1 MKADRNMLVE
11 TVFEQHG
18 ERIEPI
24 SNSEEYTG
32 PDGCICEEIL
42 YRKVPNLIP
51 VGVMV
56 GMNDNGVIRVGWS
69 RCKLPPAISKAPMVI
84 PEEYLEHMDAEGIE
98 KYYKEQHAYDQAV
111 LNSDTFNMDQGIAQA
126 CTRMLVYAELPKGR
140 NFGGKFKAFTERC
153 CRYFKDVRY
162 LAEYDKNRHCFTKIP
177 NPKYISPLATIHA
190 QHVAANIVANSRF
203 NEEMCKKY
211 NMKHEDPV
219 KELLNY
225 LNFNRI
231 KL

>member
-32 PDGCICEEIL
+32 PDRCICEETL

-69 RCKLPPAISKAPMVI
+69 RCKLPPALSKAPMVI
-84 PEEYLEHMDAEGIE
+84 PEEYLAHMTDEGIE
-98 KYYKEQHAYDQAV
+98 KYYAEQRAYDQAV

-162 LAEYDKNRHCFTKIP
+162 LAGFTNDGKFQIGS
-177 NPKYISPLATIHA
+177 NPKYVNPRYTYAAEYAARARANKEKDPL
-190 QHVAANIVANSRF
+190 R
-203 NEEMCKKY
+203 
-211 NMKHEDPV
+211 
-219 KELLNY
+219 ELLDIIG
-225 LNFNRI
+225 LTDI